1 MAKFDGIFEIQGTMK
16 GMTFYKTKDGLLV
29 RAKGGVSKKRIMNDP
44 AFQRTRENGSE
55 FSHNAKMSQLL
66 RRSIASLLPLAK
78 DYRVSSRLS
87 QTMSGIKNLDFE
99 SVRGQRKV
107 AVGIVSE
114 SGKQL
119 LRGFNFN
126 ANATFGSVFKSQYV
140 LDPITGVVTIAAFS
154 PSLHLGLPQG
164 ATHVSFSIGVSTIDF
179 ETEVFET
186 TYSERT
192 NFSIGSG
199 LQDFVLTPLSLPV
212 VTGNTMFYFL
222 IEFFQEING
231 EQYPLRN
238 NAYNVLYLMEVV

>member
-126 ANATFGSVFKSQYV
+126 ANATFGSVFKSQ
-140 LDPITGVVTIAAFS
+140 
-154 PSLHLGLPQG
+154 
-164 ATHVSFSIGVSTIDF
+164 
-179 ETEVFET
+179 
-186 TYSERT
+186 
-192 NFSIGSG
+192 
-199 LQDFVLTPLSLPV
+199 
-212 VTGNTMFYFL
+212 
-222 IEFFQEING
+222 
-231 EQYPLRN
+231 
-238 NAYNVLYLMEVV
+238 